1 MRNTLTRSWFIRRPT
16 VLVLTLVVVGFA
28 IAEPQFLTAANLFN
42 LLRQIAPNCIIATG
56 MAVVIIAGGV
66 DLSVGAMLSLA
77 GVIAIAAQ
85 PSFGYP
91 LGIMLAL
98 TSGVVAGLVNGLL
111 VSRLRINAFISTL
124 GVMTVLR
131 GVALTLSRSH
141 TLPGHDLD
149 FAALADRSVLG
160 IPLCAILAAIL
171 VLAGHYLMSF
181 TPAGRSIY
189 AVGGSLEASRL
200 AGLRVERSLLL
211 AYVASAVSAT
221 IAGLVV
227 ASQIN
232 SGSPVLG
239 NDAPLYAIAAVLLG
253 GISMR
258 GGSGSLIW
266 MVLGV
271 LVLGVLTNGLNVS
284 GVGGSYQIVV
294 VGGLLVLTVVL
305 DRLTLGS
312 SRWT

>member
-1 MRNTLTRSWFIRRPT
+1 MRDTLTRTWFVRRPT
-16 VLVLTLVVVGFA
+16 VLVLALVIIGSA
-28 IAEPQFLTAANLFN
+28 IAEPQFLTAGNLFN
-42 LLRQIAPNCIIATG
+42 LLRQIAPNCIVATG
-56 MAVVIIAGGV
+56 MAIVMIAGGI

-77 GVIAIAAQ
+77 SVIAIASQ

-91 LGIMLAL
+91 VGIIFAL
-98 TSGVVAGLVNGLL
+98 TAGVVAGLANGLL
-111 VSRLRINAFISTL
+111 ISRLRINAFISTL

-141 TLPGHDLD
+141 TLPGHNLD

-160 IPLCAILAAIL
+160 TPLCSILAAIL
-171 VLAGHYLMSF
+171 LLAGHYLMSF
-181 TPAGRSIY
+181 TPAGRAIY

-221 IAGLVV
+221 IAGLVI

-239 NDAPLYAIAAVLLG
+239 NDAPLYAIASVLLG

-294 VGGLLVLTVVL
+294 VGGLLVFTVVL
-305 DRLTLGS
+305 DRLTSCS
-312 SRWT
+312 S